1 MAGYNWNEGMS
12 NNAVACY
19 EDGIMPKSKWNKES
33 ILYVINKDFGNNI
46 TNVFNFIL
54 DNVTLKSFKE
64 AFLCYDSYHHTS
76 KYFNTTNFYRLDF
89 DSFFIVIKDLEAK
102 SKKGLIVLEDLKK
115 LNENYNFLK
124 VLKNNGF
131 DNKTILDFAVNICE
145 IEQCDY
151 SKEISEEIKALL
163 SLSDEEITNYQ
174 LEKQEEIDLENFKYK
189 ISDCFKDSSI
199 KDDGYS
205 CELDAYGIF
214 TSLKDFSEDILY
226 KNLYMTALSIMY
238 LIEKFNSFYS
248 ENIVTLDLRKTMKI
262 VSENKNKILEK
273 LEKINNESAK
283 MRFIENYDMISFFMD
298 YADNNKKTDE
308 NFYNKLKDLEVR
320 EFNFV
325 KSLIQEVD
333 LELYQ
338 ELNKYAPK
346 FTIKKFKDGKTKVYN
361 NQNYYTEKH
370 IRKFLI
376 SQKLYKI
383 GKISKEEYVHSFDY
397 IYKDIISIF
406 GKTDYFY
413 RLVREKI
420 SKYILDDCEKDEE
433 LRFELSFK
441 SLDDKFSKLFK
452 LFDKA
457 LPPLSKKTKELL
469 KTKNK
474 EDVIKYLSH
483 YTSSYLIANE
493 WIFEDFLTD
502 KEIQALCKKLLRH
515 QTVNKKDFPAKDL
528 IYFGKYFTPKNFVD
542 LLDSSFLLR
551 EQLDFIVN
559 NHKDLLLLINK
570 GDIKNLLSSIF
581 RTANGKYSKELE
593 MKYINELKEY
603 FEYDINK
610 EIKNEK

>member
-76 KYFNTTNFYRLDF
+76 KYFNTTNFYKLDF
-89 DSFFIVIKDLEAK
+89 DSFFIATKDLEAK
-102 SKKGLIVLEDLKK
+102 SKKGLIILEDLKK
-115 LNENYNFLK
+115 INENYNFLK

-131 DNKTILDFAVNICE
+131 DNKTILDFAVNICG

-151 SKEISEEIKALL
+151 SKTVSDEIKKILDLSNEEIV
-163 SLSDEEITNYQ
+163 NYQ
-174 LEKQEEIDLENFKYK
+174 LEKQEEIDLENFKDK
-189 ISDCFKDSSI
+189 ISSCFEDSSI
-199 KDDGYS
+199 KDDGSY
-205 CELDAYGIF
+205 CKLDYCGIF
-214 TSLKDFSEDILY
+214 TNLKDLSEDILY
-226 KNLYMTALSIMY
+226 KNLYMTTLSIMY
-238 LIEKFNSFYS
+238 LTEKFNPYCS

-273 LEKINNESAK
+273 LDKINNESEK
-283 MRFIENYDMISFFMD
+283 IRFIENYDMISFFMNYVD
-298 YADNNKKTDE
+298 NKKTDE

-320 EFNFV
+320 EFNFI

-338 ELNKYAPK
+338 ELNKYIPR
-346 FTIKKFKDGKTKVYN
+346 FTIKKFKDGKTKIFN
-361 NQNYYTEKH
+361 NNNYYAEKH
-370 IRKFLI
+370 IRKFLV
-376 SQKLYKI
+376 SQKLYKM
-383 GKISKEEYVHSFDY
+383 GKINKDEYIHSFDY
-397 IYKDIISIF
+397 IYKDFISIF
-406 GKTDYFY
+406 GKTDYY
-413 RLVREKI
+413 YSLAREKI
-420 SKYILDDCEKDEE
+420 SKYILNDCEKDEE

-441 SLDDKFSKLFK
+441 SVDDKFSKLFK
-452 LFDKA
+452 LFDKK

-474 EDVIKYLSH
+474 EDAIKYLSY
-483 YTSSYLIANE
+483 YTSSDLIANA

-502 KEIQALCKKLLRH
+502 KEIQALCKELLRH
-515 QTVNKKDFPAKDL
+515 QSVNKKDFPAKDL
-528 IYFGKYFTPKNFVD
+528 IYFGKYFTPKDFVG
-542 LLDSSFLLR
+542 LLNSSFLLE

-570 GDIKNLLSSIF
+570 DDIKNLLTSIF
-581 RTANGKYSKELE
+581 RTANGLLQPKYSK
-593 MKYINELKEY
+593 ELKEY

-610 EIKNEK
+610 EIK